1 MRIFLSERKVQLSVT
16 EFSEFKIGPSD
27 RITWGMGRRRSEI
40 GQKWHRELQ
49 KTAQEEFPETSFEI
63 PIKADWKY
71 RDWTLSLHGR
81 IDQIVTRKRFSI
93 LREVKTI
100 ESDLPQND
108 KILLDNYPS
117 YFLQLSIYFLLAQ
130 KDPRWESEKLSAEL
144 LFLDISSGF
153 IQRVAFNKKSHSI
166 VNQQLE
172 NIHWF
177 LNQRWNSHLR
187 LAKLNYRKPFTKLRQ
202 GQKETCDRLGDLWE
216 NPELL
221 LFEAPTGFGKTGLVL
236 ERSLDSLRRRTHERI
251 VFVTGKS
258 TGQLQ
263 IVRQLEKMLSE
274 REDLYYLQ
282 IRNRIEH
289 RIASPRHTC
298 GDGLNCRVNITE
310 RWAAAN
316 ICPISLFQNGTISL
330 ERTKSLGRK
339 TGICPYEITRSLLPF
354 TDFVVADYNY
364 LFGPKNQSLLF
375 QIPGFDPASTLLVV
389 DEAHNL
395 PTRVA
400 ESLSH
405 SLSRQ
410 EVERAE
416 NELKFSNASSNL
428 LRSYSELIYFL
439 NSIKEPGELNTDF
452 QYELVVLIENI
463 IESLQYSSP
472 PVDLLSKNT
481 RDQLWHYFEILEFL
495 KDDSLSRLI
504 WSTGLGFIYLSCLGA
519 PLQIANTLER
529 FSKVVMMSATLSPK
543 DHFYGLCQI
552 NPEDSTYLKAEAPWR
567 ENAYDVATDLRVNT
581 SYQSRDL
588 YFFTT
593 AATASAMCRESTTPV
608 VLFFSSYQYANSLSK
623 LINLKFPHLHIALQP
638 RKGELVDREQFLKKN
653 LSHSDL
659 LLLVIGSSYS
669 ESIDLLGGRVSHAMI
684 IGPALPEVN
693 IVQKFR
699 MQSLS
704 RIPRNE
710 AFRQVYQ
717 IPAMTRINQAL
728 GRLVRAP
735 GQKVK
740 VLLHCQRFNQDPYRS
755 LLDPIYQSLLTI
767 SSDKSLNDWIQS

>member
-153 IQRVAFNKKSHSI
+153 VQRVAFNKKSHSI

-216 NPELL
+216 KPELL

-289 RIASPRHTC
+289 RISSPRHTC

-330 ERTKSLGRK
+330 EQTKSLGRK

-364 LFGPKNQSLLF
+364 LFGPQNQSLLF

-410 EVERAE
+410 EVERAK

-481 RDQLWHYFEILEFL
+481 RDELWHYFEILEFL

-588 YFFTT
+588 YYFTT

-608 VLFFSSYQYANSLSK
+608 VLFFSAYQYANSLSK
-623 LINLKFPHLHIALQP
+623 LINLKFPHLRIALQP

-717 IPAMTRINQAL
+717 IPALTRINQAL

-740 VLLHCQRFNQDPYRS
+740 VLLHCQRFNQDSYRS

-767 SSDKSLNDWIQS
+767 SSDESLNDWIQS